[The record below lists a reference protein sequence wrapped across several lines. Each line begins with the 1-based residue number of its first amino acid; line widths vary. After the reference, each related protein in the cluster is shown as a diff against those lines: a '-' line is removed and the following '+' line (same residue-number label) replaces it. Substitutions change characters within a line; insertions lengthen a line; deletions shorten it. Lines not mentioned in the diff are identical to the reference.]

1 VDGANLPE
9 SGNIGCV
16 AVRSFPILAG
26 ILLVAAL
33 TLAATRQ
40 DAAPPSEGSRTGP
53 ALRALQIVDVGTSF
67 VVMPS
72 GTPLEL
78 SGLAW
83 AGRDLFYAVSDSDR
97 AVHPFAIEIDP
108 ADGRVLS
115 VARRDPLD
123 LVDEDGHSSGGTDLE
138 GVAFDPQGSTIAVVN
153 ESGLGQPR
161 RSIVIYRVSDG
172 RQVDAIDMAGT
183 HFDTTRIR
191 GGVGLE
197 SLARHDVTFW
207 TVNEEALSGDGPRSD
222 SQQGTLVRLTRF
234 DAGQLTGQWAY
245 ATDRTGGTLPYF
257 NLNMGG
263 VVELVALADGRLL
276 VLERATTGSE
286 GPADL
291 GGFINRIYLV
301 DVSTGTNVM
310 GQTALERLTPGED
323 YRPVEKQLL
332 WSRRFSLING
342 PMNFE
347 GMALGPVLAD
357 GSRSLILVSDND
369 VLPSTLWAL
378 RLFEVPSVP

>member
-1 VDGANLPE
+1 
-9 SGNIGCV
+9 
-16 AVRSFPILAG
+16 
-26 ILLVAAL
+26 
-33 TLAATRQ
+33 
-40 DAAPPSEGSRTGP
+40 
-53 ALRALQIVDVGTSF
+53 
-67 VVMPS
+67 
-72 GTPLEL
+72 
-78 SGLAW
+78 
-83 AGRDLFYAVSDSDR
+83 
-97 AVHPFAIEIDP
+97 
-108 ADGRVLS
+108 
-115 VARRDPLD
+115 
-123 LVDEDGHSSGGTDLE
+123 
-138 GVAFDPQGSTIAVVN
+138 
-153 ESGLGQPR
+153 
-161 RSIVIYRVSDG
+161 
-172 RQVDAIDMAGT
+172 
-183 HFDTTRIR
+183 
-191 GGVGLE
+191 
-197 SLARHDVTFW
+197 
-207 TVNEEALSGDGPRSD
+207 
-222 SQQGTLVRLTRF
+222 
-234 DAGQLTGQWAY
+234 
-245 ATDRTGGTLPYF
+245 
-257 NLNMGG
+257 MGG

-310 GQTALERLTPGED
+310 GQTALERLTPGQD